1 MTEPTID
8 RATFDE
14 LKEAAGA
21 EFVVELIDTFLTEAP
36 LMLAELSRA
45 FAQREAEAF
54 RRAAHSLKSNANT
67 FGANALGAMGEIGL
81 GQIRYE
87 IWGRELKDAGII
99 SRKSDLWHPQV
110 NLRATDWIFSQLTGG
125 TQERFRRYNGAGP
138 KARQYARE
146 QQRALERL

>member
-1 MTEPTID
+1 M
-8 RATFDE
+8 RLFS
-14 LKEAAGA
+14 
-21 EFVVELIDTFLTEAP
+21 FVVSFSGTMGYIVSQAPRPEAP
-36 LMLAELSRA
+36 IVVGIEGEVPPLCSLAALRELGLSQPEVVLVTVRRESRCDP
-45 FAQREAEAF
+45 
-54 RRAAHSLKSNANT
+54 
-67 FGANALGAMGEIGL
+67 NALGAMGEIGL

-99 SRKSDLWHPQV
+99 SRKSDLWDPQV
-110 NLRATDWIFSQLTGG
+110 NLRATDWVFSQLTGG